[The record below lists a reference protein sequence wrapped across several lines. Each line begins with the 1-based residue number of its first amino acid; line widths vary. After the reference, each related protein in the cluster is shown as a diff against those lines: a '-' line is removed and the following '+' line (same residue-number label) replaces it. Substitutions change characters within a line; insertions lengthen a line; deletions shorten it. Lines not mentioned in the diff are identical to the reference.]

1 MSKLPKNCEECWYF
15 SQGCTHDCAKDVI
28 VDKIKLPEL
37 CPLKEDV
44 LEAKR
49 FRVTYNKGENIYLVI
64 CTREGVPWEVFV
76 KYDPET
82 DRRQEAQYMLAS
94 WVCIT
99 RFVTLALKSFPL
111 DKTISQLRK
120 SSRLKDD
127 LPGIIAEKLK
137 EWA

>member
-1 MSKLPKNCEECWYF
+1 MSKLPKNCGGCGYF
-15 SQGCTHDCAKDVI
+15 SRGCTHDCAKDVETTTLY
-28 VDKIKLPEL
+28 LPEL

-49 FRVTYNKGENIYLVI
+49 FVVLYRKQNIYLIV
-64 CTREGVPWEVFV
+64 CLREGTPWEVFV
-76 KYDPET
+76 KYDLET
-82 DRRQEAQYMLAS
+82 DNKIELQYMLAS

-99 RFVTLALKSFPL
+99 RFVTLALKSYPL
-111 DKTISQLRK
+111 DKTISQLQK